1 MVSAVPAAVPRQGM
15 EDMPGGV
22 PSEATP
28 YPDIKDVR
36 RERTTETSYGETVGM
51 KPVRHL
57 AGPGNGSQSL
67 GGLVDQASRVILLGA
82 GEQLAGALSARTT
95 RAPAQGWPLFSG
107 PLRIRPQ
114 ARAFLTSRVKQLVGP
129 LVAIARTKALR
140 GAIEI
145 TSMEL
150 GVFVDP
156 EDDSRELVLEIHTAA
171 LPRQGLA
178 YWDTLGSAVN
188 EWRGKLPSPL
198 AEILTERLAVH
209 VTWARTDSGAV

>member
-1 MVSAVPAAVPRQGM
+1 MSAVAVAVPRQQTD
-15 EDMPGGV
+15 DMPRGL
-22 PSEATP
+22 PSEASP

-36 RERTTETSYGETVGM
+36 KERTTETSYGETVGT

-57 AGPGNGSQSL
+57 AASGNGSQSL
-67 GGLVDQASRVILLGA
+67 GEPVDQPSLVIVLGA
-82 GEQLAGALSARTT
+82 GEQVAEALPARTG
-95 RAPAQGWPLFSG
+95 RAPKQPRPLLSR
-107 PLRIRPQ
+107 PLKVRPQ

-178 YWDTLGSAVN
+178 YWDTLGTAVN
-188 EWRGKLPSPL
+188 DWRGKLPSAL
-198 AEILTERLAVH
+198 AEILAERLAVH
-209 VTWARTDSGAV
+209 VTWVRTERDAF